1 MFKPLEESAMRSVFC
16 VLLLLPATLAVAE
29 AVKPFDPAAYSQ
41 VVTDCDRLASHPEDP
56 HRVLPGLSRPDIDL
70 PAAIAAC
77 EAAVQADP
85 KNPRLNYQLAR
96 VYGYSGVGE
105 KAIPYRAVAVD
116 ADYPQALFV
125 VGYLHLLGL
134 NKQPQDLCRAGELIR
149 RAAQQD
155 RLAGQVGFVRW
166 ALQGQFDG
174 CEVPRD
180 RAEMLGFLAAAR
192 KNAGSDFYQTQL
204 IELLEEQV
212 QARMP

>member
-1 MFKPLEESAMRSVFC
+1 MRLLAT
-16 VLLLLPATLAVAE
+16 VLLMHAGLATAAT
-29 AVKPFDPAAYSQ
+29 FDPSGWSQ
-41 VVTDCDRLASHPEDP
+41 AVTECDRLASHPEDP
-56 HRVLPGLSRPDIDL
+56 HHVAPGRERSEIDL

-77 EAAVQADP
+77 EAAVKADP
-85 KNPRLNYQLAR
+85 ENPRLNYQLAR

-149 RAAQQD
+149 RSAIQD

-166 ALQGQFDG
+166 ALAGRFDG
-174 CEVPRD
+174 CPVPREPG
-180 RAEMLGFLAAAR
+180 EMLGFLEAAR
-192 KNAGSDFYQTQL
+192 KHAGGDFYKSQL
-204 IELLEEQV
+204 IEVLEEQV
-212 QARMP
+212 RAAAR

>member
-1 MFKPLEESAMRSVFC
+1 MRSVFC
-16 VLLLLPATLAVAE
+16 VLLLLPATMAAAD
-29 AVKPFDPAAYSQ
+29 AVKPFDPSAYSQ

-105 KAIPYRAVAVD
+105 QAIPYRAVAVD

-166 ALQGQFDG
+166 SLQGRFDG

-180 RAEMLGFLAAAR
+180 RAEMLGFLAAAK
-192 KNAGSDFYQTQL
+192 KNAGSDFYQNQL